1 MSGCPIYR
9 CLRRIA
15 VVASLVSL
23 STITHSNA
31 STALTGST
39 GLIYVPV
46 ADVVRSDH
54 FAFGGMIADAQA
66 FPGKSFSHFAEDNP
80 ADFYFAGYLT
90 IGYIPRLEITVR
102 GNGMPGTVGPST
114 DVGPFYT
121 DGMFSAQL
129 LAWRGSEYI
138 PSIAFGLQDIYGFM
152 IFNAAYGVATWCIPQ
167 SHSQPISVT
176 VGWAV
181 DWYDKNI
188 GTSDTDFVPNHIMN
202 GVFVGVEYPVHH
214 WVSALIEYDSRSTNL
229 GLRFEPASW
238 VRIDVAAVRWGLSE
252 LARRRIQGFSAQ
264 LCFVGKL

>member
-1 MSGCPIYR
+1 M
-9 CLRRIA
+9 
-15 VVASLVSL
+15 
-23 STITHSNA
+23 
-31 STALTGST
+31 
-39 GLIYVPV
+39 PV

-152 IFNAAYGVATWCIPQ
+152 IFNAAYGVATWCIQQ

-229 GLRFEPASW
+229 GLRFQPASW